1 MRLKLAPIMTHF
13 QIGASKMNEKVISL
27 QLTVESVNAILAVLG
42 DLPTKSGAYPLV
54 VDIKKQTENQIDKI
68 NEQ

>member
-1 MRLKLAPIMTHF
+1 MGDKLI
-13 QIGASKMNEKVISL
+13 NL

-54 VDIKKQTENQIDKI
+54 VDIKKQAENQIDNKETE
-68 NEQ
+68 NLS